1 MIKTLNKLG
10 TERTHLNIIK
20 AIDDKPI
27 ANIILTGERLKAFS
41 LRVVVRLECPL
52 LINTVPEVL
61 AREIKQEKE
70 IKGIRI

>member
-61 AREIKQEKE
+61 AC
-70 IKGIRI
+70 